1 LVRAGAPA
9 LQPTLTQRKNIKK
22 SGDDD

>member
-1 LVRAGAPA
+1 LVRARAPA